1 MGHIV
6 IPRNVIARCSRSN
19 LWVQLKKNP
28 KYWLMVTASLI
39 AAPSCAISTGI
50 QKFNSYPFIFERANQ
65 SLMKDDAKYEK
76 YLGKST

>member
-28 KYWLMVTASLI
+28 KYWVMVTASLI

-50 QKFNSYPFIFERANQ
+50 QKLYSYPFIFERDYQ
-65 SLMKDDAKYEK
+65 RLLKDDAKYEK
-76 YLGKST
+76 YLGTW